1 MTAPRFLA
9 SSALRLAAAFALIFA
24 LGGALMFGAFQWAVT
39 GYANNSLEDDLRVET
54 RVLLADGA
62 ASDLD
67 GLNRRVTA
75 RSRIASPFAYALFDG
90 TGRRLGGQLPI
101 DVSRD
106 PGLSQVAVPAPS
118 DDDETDD
125 EPILVRTLATSLPGG
140 TLVVGKSTQGV
151 HELQEWMA
159 EIALWGAV
167 GMAVLAAVG
176 GLTVGMILA
185 RRLDK
190 VNAATSRIMQG
201 HLGDRLPPIGL
212 GSEFATLRDNLNRML
227 ERLEASMEA
236 MRHVSSDIAHDLRTP
251 LNRMRQRL
259 EHARGHTGTAKGLQ
273 GAIDQ
278 ALMDLDGALDI
289 FAALLRIAQIEAGT
303 GRETFAPVSASGLV
317 RRVFEAYQPVAD
329 QAGHTM
335 AVLADSERK
344 VLGDE
349 DLLIQMLSNLVENA
363 IVHADGPIHIIL
375 DAHDE
380 GTRTVLCVRDTG
392 SGIPDEALSKVT
404 RRFFRLDHSRHS
416 PGAGLGLALVAA
428 IAALHDADLM
438 LGSNRPGLTAR
449 ICFRGDGVERNPNE

>member
-9 SSALRLAAAFALIFA
+9 SSALRLAAAFAVIFA

-39 GYANNSLEDDLRVET
+39 GYANNSLEDDLSVET

-151 HELQEWMA
+151 HELQEWVA

-176 GLTVGMILA
+176 GLTVGLILA

-190 VNAATSRIMQG
+190 VNVATTRIMQG

-259 EHARGHTGTAKGLQ
+259 EHAREHTGTTKGLQ

-278 ALMDLDGALDI
+278 ALTDLDGALDI

-335 AVLADSERK
+335 ALLADSDRMI
-344 VLGDE
+344 LGDE

-363 IVHADGPIHIIL
+363 IVHADGPVHIIIEVY
-375 DAHDE
+375 DE
-380 GTRTVLCVRDTG
+380 GASTVLCVRDTG
-392 SGIPDEALSKVT
+392 SGIPDEALPKVT

-416 PGAGLGLALVAA
+416 PGSGLGLALVAA
-428 IAALHDADLM
+428 IAALHDADLV

-449 ICFRGDGVERNPNE
+449 IAFGRGVVDRTSPP